1 MAKDKD
7 KGKKPGPVRIANRK
21 ARHEYH
27 ILEVVECGLQLL
39 GTEVKSLRA
48 GNATLDD
55 AFAVIRGGQ
64 AYLVGMTIGQYVQ
77 AAPGMQHDTT
87 RDRRLLLHRRQI
99 EALVNHVKQK
109 GKTLVPLAVYFKHGW
124 AKCEIGVAIGKKQY
138 DKRQDIKKRDA
149 TRDIEREMRRRR

>member
-64 AYLVGMTIGQYVQ
+64 AYLVGMTIGQYAQ

-87 RDRRLLLHRRQI
+87 RDRRLLLHRDRKSTR
-99 EALVNHVKQK
+99 LNSSHVRSSY
-109 GKTLVPLAVYFKHGW
+109 AV
-124 AKCEIGVAIGKKQY
+124 
-138 DKRQDIKKRDA
+138 
-149 TRDIEREMRRRR
+149 